1 MCQPILTISEYIQ
14 RRGRVLRKFPG
25 KEYATIYDFITLPR
39 PLDEVDAFEDNTA
52 EISLAKKEMKR
63 MEEFGRIAKNPE
75 ATDKVMKEIRE
86 AFGMDLLMFSGEEY
100 DYE

>member
-1 MCQPILTISEYIQ
+1 
-14 RRGRVLRKFPG
+14 
-25 KEYATIYDFITLPR
+25 
-39 PLDEVDAFEDNTA
+39 
-52 EISLAKKEMKR
+52 